1 MDFTED
7 EIVYTD
13 IIGDPHTYSD
23 HQCSFHR
30 CAFFLYESPLFQD
43 FHHFACGGEPL
54 CLFIKYFKKEISE
67 YE

>member
-13 IIGDPHTYSD
+13 IIGDPHTYGD

-30 CAFFLYESPLFQD
+30 CAFF
-43 FHHFACGGEPL
+43 
-54 CLFIKYFKKEISE
+54 FI
-67 YE
+67 